1 MKSWFRYFIAFII
14 AFSNWGFG
22 WGINLSDYSFDT
34 LPNKDK
40 GTSVTLKFIDNFSNQ
55 SRPNRIKQSLLLRNQ
70 RLSPH
75 AGSIRTVAK
84 NVPEEVMNCITYAKS
99 IWENVLIS
107 QPTLL
112 VEVEYSLIDND
123 METAVIYD
131 KDEAGV
137 YIPYS
142 MKRNLDQGSIVG
154 KITINSNIDWDY
166 AMADNVNDNKKN
178 LTFALLRSFC
188 RILGFGS
195 SIVYNSDAQQY
206 KFFNRQGYTPFDY
219 LVESSDGIS
228 LTDIPLKG
236 GRNNPE
242 LTAYLNQEGRS
253 FTVGK
258 DSVKYKLVNNTLPA
272 LCFLEDGLMSADVS
286 VGDHYLKVDDNA
298 LDVLRM
304 IGWEV
309 ESANLFKII
318 CIDSKGNEIPDSTGI
333 FTANE
338 SHSFQVVPARRP
350 IAGIPNLKWKFLVPL
365 KNGDMKEVD
374 VRSGASACTIQRADL
389 NTDYEYDVDGLVK
402 CRLEVEGT
410 FGNVQV
416 KAQPYTV
423 YWSFGPRINKVRV
436 TEINYSEDR
445 RFYKA
450 KFEVDCEGA
459 EVMQFFT
466 TEEYNPI
473 ISIHKIREYKTY
485 KGETGYMY
493 AKGYAWLNFRFEQ
506 DGKEVEY
513 KVEIAPDTQDWYPV
527 DPGTMLAPKNTGI
540 AEILSGTEC
549 LDGSIKIF
557 DVNGNPVFDGNCNGN
572 VGSIELNP
580 GVYIIVSINK
590 ETTRTYKYIKR

>member
-1 MKSWFRYFIAFII
+1 MRSHLRFLIAFLI
-14 AFSNWGFG
+14 AYSTWGVS
-22 WGINLSDYSFDT
+22 WGMNQKNLSSDSITNQFVPTFATIKFADNFNT
-34 LPNKDK
+34 QSGPNK
-40 GTSVTLKFIDNFSNQ
+40 I
-55 SRPNRIKQSLLLRNQ
+55 RQSLLPRDQ
-70 RLSPH
+70 RLSSH
-75 AGSIRTVAK
+75 AGSIRMVAE
-84 NVPEEVMNCITYAKS
+84 NVPENVMNCLTYAKS
-99 IWENVLIS
+99 IWENVLAK
-107 QPTLL
+107 QPSLIL
-112 VEVEYSLIDND
+112 EVEYMPIDND
-123 METAVIYD
+123 IETVVYYY
-131 KDEAGV
+131 KDESDIF
-137 YIPYS
+137 IPYS
-142 MKRNLDQGSIVG
+142 MKYELDQKSIAG
-154 KITINSNIDWDY
+154 KITINSTIDWDY
-166 AMADNVNDNKKN
+166 AMADNIDANKKN
-178 LTFALLRSFC
+178 LTFALIRSLC

-195 SIVYNSDAQQY
+195 SIAYNANTQQY
-206 KFFNRQGYTPFDY
+206 RFYNRTGYTPFDY

-228 LTDIPLKG
+228 LTEIPLKG

-272 LCFLEDGLMSADVS
+272 LSFLEDGLMSADVS

-466 TEEYNPI
+466 TEEFNPV
-473 ISIHKIREYKTY
+473 STIHKIREYKTY

-557 DVNGNPVFDGNCNGN
+557 DVNGKPVFDGNCNGS

-580 GVYIIVSINK
+580 GVYIVVSNNK
-590 ETTRTYKYIKR
+590 ETTRTYKFIKR